1 MITDNIVRSFAP
13 AALLLNHEETNNDV
27 ISKFETDSLKIDA
40 HKLTEN
46 LDKVH
51 LRDSIEIE
59 IFYAHTETPSRLANR
74 ADSES
79 FVNSVLNN
87 AAEMEE
93 GESATIKIKIHK
105 KAIGNRKSIYSIE
118 DIVRYWS
125 KGSPYETL
133 KKLQDLGSS
142 CAEFESNDILEPIH
156 TSLFS
161 FYPIQNHDGS
171 EKPKAKHSQILEQ
184 REKHINFTHGH
195 ELKIVPEDL
204 KLTNTSNKN
213 LNDFFGPALAL
224 LSLIHIADHTKI
236 NSDYRVEIKLSG
248 YKSISKEIISFA
260 DIKKE
265 STEEIFDIYS
275 WVYSESKISDK
286 IGLARNLISIHIRN
300 GDITNIQAGCLSS
313 LHSNYQIYLKE
324 NLKQYIDTKNK
335 ITDAIQKSSDKASE
349 MVKQVGTYFRA
360 SVFSIYSFFLT
371 IFLLRSI
378 NKENFELYISN
389 SLYIIFI
396 FFLGISIAIL
406 LYAQSEFR
414 QERERFIKSYESL
427 KNRYTDLIA
436 ESDLKKILQNDND
449 HINDLSFI
457 DKSFK
462 RTNELWVSLLCLMFI
477 LVTILKINS
486 M

>member
-13 AALLLNHEETNNDV
+13 VATLLGHEETNNSV
-27 ISKFETDSLKIDA
+27 ISKFETDSLKADL
-40 HKLTEN
+40 HKLIET
-46 LDKVH
+46 LSKVN

-59 IFYAHTETPSRLANR
+59 VFYQHTETPSRLSNR

-79 FVNSVLNN
+79 FIDSIESNIL
-87 AAEMEE
+87 EMEE
-93 GESATIKIKIHK
+93 GEKAIIKLKIHK
-105 KAIGNRKSIYSIE
+105 KAIANRKSIYSIE
-118 DIVRYWS
+118 HIVSYWC

-133 KKLQDLGSS
+133 KKLQELGAS
-142 CAEFESNDILEPIH
+142 CTEFESTDILEPIH

-161 FYPIQNHDGS
+161 FYPIENHDAS
-171 EKPKAKHSQILEQ
+171 EKTQAKHSQILDQ

-204 KLTNTSNKN
+204 KLSNNTNKYLS
-213 LNDFFGPALAL
+213 DFFNPALAL

-236 NSDYRVEIKLSG
+236 NSNYLIEIKLSG
-248 YKSISKEIISFA
+248 YKSTSKKITSFA

-286 IGLARNLISIHIRN
+286 IGLARNLISLHIRN
-300 GDITNIQAGCLSS
+300 GDLTSIQAGCLSS

-335 ITDAIQKSSDKASE
+335 ITDAIQKSSDKASD
-349 MVKQVGTYFRA
+349 MVKQVGAYFRA

-371 IFLLRSI
+371 IFLIRSI
-378 NKENFELYISN
+378 NKDSLELYISS
-389 SLYIIFI
+389 SLYIIFL
-396 FFLGISIAIL
+396 FFLAVSIAIL
-406 LYAQSEFR
+406 IYAQSEFK
-414 QERERFIKSYESL
+414 QERDRFVKNYESL
-427 KNRYTDLIA
+427 KNRYIDLIA

-449 HINDLSFI
+449 HINDLKFI
-457 DKSFK
+457 NDTFK
-462 RTNELWVSLLCLMFI
+462 RTNTLWVGLLCLMFV
-477 LVTILKINS
+477 LVTVLNLNS
-486 M
+486 K